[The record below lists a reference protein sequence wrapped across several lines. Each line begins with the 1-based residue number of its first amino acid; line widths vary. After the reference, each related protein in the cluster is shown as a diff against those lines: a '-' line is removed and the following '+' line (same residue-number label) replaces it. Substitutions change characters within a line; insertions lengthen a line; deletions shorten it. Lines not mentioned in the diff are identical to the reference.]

1 MGDVAAAVEA
11 YQDIPAPVR
20 ARLRA
25 RMASRAYDEVVAI
38 RRDSIDGRR
47 AYRSDIRDMHFG
59 GGQRCNT
66 VDRSG
71 WTAQAE
77 ERGLVYCE
85 AGHCILVPTVC
96 RNVSRIRLAA
106 GGVSG
111 VAGAAPAEAAAG
123 GAALPA
129 LDAVAASDP
138 GSAVALSTPSD
149 QAALPLSQVA
159 GPGAALAIDSGTET
173 AGASFAG
180 SSAAPAPA
188 LAAGGPDRWPPGDGP
203 FPGLP
208 RLPLQVVPT
217 SPVPEPATP
226 LLLAGGLVWLAAW
239 RRRVGRVS
247 RA

>member
-20 ARLRA
+20 ARLRE
-25 RMASRAYDEVVAI
+25 RLASRAYDEVVSI

-59 GGQRCNT
+59 GGKRCT
-66 VDRSG
+66 AVDRSG
-71 WTAQAE
+71 WPAQAE

-96 RNVSRIRLAA
+96 RNVSRIRLVA
-106 GGVSG
+106 GGA
-111 VAGAAPAEAAAG
+111 AGAAESAPTEAAAG

-129 LDAVAASDP
+129 TDAAAASDP
-138 GSAVALSTPSD
+138 GSAVALSIPPD

-159 GPGAALAIDSGTET
+159 DPGAPLANDGGAET
-173 AGASFAG
+173 GGASFAG
-180 SSAAPAPA
+180 LSAAPALA
-188 LAAGGPDRWPPGDGP
+188 LDGLGRWQPGDGP
-203 FPGLP
+203 MLDLP
-208 RLPLQVVPT
+208 RLPLPAVPA

-226 LLLAGGLVWLAAW
+226 LLLAGGLLWLAAW
-239 RRRVGRVS
+239 RRRVGRFS